1 MSYVSYVIVFDL
13 ISQCTRARL
22 TRLYQP
28 QCSNNEA
35 DHCIV
40 DVLVRI
46 VDDVVANTQ
55 NTHHAASAE
64 KQRHH

>member
-1 MSYVSYVIVFDL
+1 MQVLFAYPCHVSSYVIVFDL

-28 QCSNNEA
+28 QCSHNAA

-40 DVLVRI
+40 DLLVRI
-46 VDDVVANTQ
+46 IDLLDNPI
-55 NTHHAASAE
+55 N
-64 KQRHH
+64 